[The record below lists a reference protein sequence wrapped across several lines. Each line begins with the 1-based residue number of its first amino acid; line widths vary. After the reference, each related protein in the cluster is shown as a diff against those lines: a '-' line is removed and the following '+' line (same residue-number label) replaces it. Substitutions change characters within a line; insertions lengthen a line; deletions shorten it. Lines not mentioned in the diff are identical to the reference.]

1 MNKGVVPVLTVI
13 FLVIA
18 SFLKLTPFLLDD
30 FCYGAD
36 TPSFSDIIP
45 AEINQ
50 YFGWTGRSVAH
61 IIARFLLLCDPVVH
75 IFFTALIFIGIILSM
90 LVLVH
95 GRAWKEKTDMFQV
108 VLLFFLLWFSV
119 PKFGQVFFWR
129 VGSANYAWTGFLIL
143 VCMAEYRLL
152 LDCTEKILAFSW
164 PRIVYLSCLGLLAG
178 WTNENTGIIPLL
190 FATGVLLYLHYGRKV
205 AIPARIFVPVALI
218 GVGYLCMILA
228 PGNYLRLQQP
238 SFEWFRTTPAYL
250 RLLPFLHTV
259 MQGYLKFSLTTAL
272 LLGTFVLLF
281 RFFRK
286 DRKRTWTPPLVIY
299 AVFVLF
305 AFMSTAA
312 FFFSPHVPLRAW
324 SGICLLLIVALCAW
338 YVAYS
343 ELFPYKKALL
353 TVMIVLLVG
362 SISYNLR
369 IFYKN
374 ACIDEVRTSILA
386 NAAGKE
392 VAIPP
397 YGEEKNR
404 YFFIGDGGVN
414 DDPEYWVNRCIAR
427 YYGLPCVKA
436 AKEPLWP

>member
-1 MNKGVVPVLTVI
+1 MNKGVIPALVVI
-13 FLVIA
+13 FLVMT
-18 SFLKLTPFLLDD
+18 SFLKLTPLLLDD

-36 TPSFSDIIP
+36 TPSFKDIIP

-61 IIARFLLLCDPVVH
+61 IIARFLLLCDPLIH
-75 IFFTALIFIGIILSM
+75 ILFTALVFIGIILSM

-95 GRAWKEKTDMFQV
+95 GRAWKEKTDLFQI

-143 VCMAEYRLL
+143 FCMAEYRLL
-152 LDCTEKILAFSW
+152 LDRTEKTLSFSW
-164 PRIVYLSCLGLLAG
+164 LRLLYLSCLGLLAG
-178 WTNENTGIIPLL
+178 WTNENTGIIPLF
-190 FATGVLLYLHYGRKV
+190 FAIGVLLYLHYNRKV
-205 AIPARIFVPVALI
+205 IISPRIFVPVALI
-218 GVGYLCMILA
+218 GIGYLCMILA

-238 SFEWFRTTPAYL
+238 SFEWFRTTPAPL
-250 RLLPFLHTV
+250 RLLPFLHTI
-259 MQGYLKFSLTTAL
+259 MQGYLKFSLTTIL
-272 LLGTFVLLF
+272 LLGTFIWLF
-281 RFFRK
+281 HCFRK
-286 DRKRTWTPPLVIY
+286 NRKIIWTPPLVIY

-324 SGICLLLIVALCAW
+324 SGICFFLIVALCAW
-338 YVAYS
+338 YVAYHNS
-343 ELFPYKKALL
+343 FPYKKVSLAL
-353 TVMIVLLVG
+353 MIVLLTA
-362 SISYNLR
+362 SITYNLR

-374 ACIDEVRTSILA
+374 ARIDEVRTSILA
-386 NAAGKE
+386 NAAGQE

-404 YFFIGDGGVN
+404 YFFIGDGGIHE
-414 DDPEYWVNRCIAR
+414 DPEYWVNRCIAR

-436 AKEPLWP
+436 ATIQEE